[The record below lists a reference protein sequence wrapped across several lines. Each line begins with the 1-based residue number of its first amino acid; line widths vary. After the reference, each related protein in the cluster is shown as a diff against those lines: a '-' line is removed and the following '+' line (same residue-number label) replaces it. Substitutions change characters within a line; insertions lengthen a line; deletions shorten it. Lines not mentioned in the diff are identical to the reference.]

1 VAFPRRLLSEGEEL
15 VVDLRPHWIAL
26 VAPLGLTALI
36 VAAVVLAFVYL
47 PASWPNWVT
56 WVVVV
61 AGIVLF
67 AMGPLPRIVKWAT
80 SHFVVTSDRLIHRS
94 GWVAKHSMEIPL
106 EKISDVRFHQGVFER
121 LIGAGDLTIES
132 PGEYGQESFSDIRRP
147 EQVQKLIYEMGEA
160 NQRRMVS
167 PSPVPGPVSGSLADE
182 LAKLEQLRAGGVLSE
197 SEFQAE
203 KARLLHRE

>member
-1 VAFPRRLLSEGEEL
+1 
-15 VVDLRPHWIAL
+15 
-26 VAPLGLTALI
+26 
-36 VAAVVLAFVYL
+36 
-47 PASWPNWVT
+47 VT
-56 WVVVV
+56 WALVV
-61 AGIVLF
+61 AGIALF
-67 AMGPLPRIVKWAT
+67 AIFPLPRLVRWAT

-94 GWVAKHSMEIPL
+94 GWLAKHSMEIPL

-121 LIGAGDLTIES
+121 MIGAGDLTIES

-167 PSPVPGPVSGSLADE
+167 PSPASAPVSGSLADE
-182 LAKLEQLRAGGVLSE
+182 LAKLEHLRAGGVLSE